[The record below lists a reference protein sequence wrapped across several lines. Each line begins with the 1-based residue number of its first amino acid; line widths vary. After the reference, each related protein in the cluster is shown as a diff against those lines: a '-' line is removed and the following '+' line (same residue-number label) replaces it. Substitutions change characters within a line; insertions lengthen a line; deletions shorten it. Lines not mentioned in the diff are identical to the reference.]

1 MYQARG
7 VKIRG
12 IPTVK
17 CEACATAKAT
27 QVISRRESKH
37 QSRQPSWRILLD
49 LFDLPVAINGHRYA
63 MTITDEFSGLIW
75 VFTMAHKSDSFNIII
90 DFEAW
95 VKRQY
100 GLSITPILV

>member
-1 MYQARG
+1 MEEPVGRHL
-7 VKIRG
+7 
-12 IPTVK
+12 
-17 CEACATAKAT
+17 
-27 QVISRRESKH
+27 SRRESKH
-37 QSRQPSWRILLD
+37 RSRQPSWRISLD

-63 MTITDEFSGLIW
+63 MSITDEFSGLIW